1 MKTQTPIRPDSE
13 LAAEFWEKGRSESCP
28 IYDMHGHMGEWHS
41 IYFPR
46 AEAAQMVRS
55 MDGAGVRLVCFA
67 HHAAL
72 FSPQI
77 GNRVAVEA
85 VRQFPDRLRAYL
97 SVNPHYPDALEG
109 DLAGFDDMRDV
120 YVGLKLLP
128 DYHKVPISAEP
139 YRRALEF
146 ADERG
151 LLVLSHTWGG
161 SNCDGEAEVRR
172 VAERYPNLRLL
183 MGHSLNDH
191 WHEAA
196 AIVRDYPNTY
206 AELTSIPGRRGVLE
220 LLCEEAG
227 SDRILYGTDIPWFDE
242 HQGVGSLLSADITE
256 DDIHN
261 ILHRNAEKLLG
272 L

>member
-1 MKTQTPIRPDSE
+1 MRPRTPIRPDSQ
-13 LAAEFWEKGRSESCP
+13 LAAEFWKTGRSASCP
-28 IYDMHGHMGEWHS
+28 IYDVHGHMGEWHS

-46 AEAAQMVRS
+46 GEAADMVRS
-55 MDGAGVRLVCFA
+55 MDGAGVRLLCFA

-72 FSPQI
+72 FCPEI
-77 GNRVAVEA
+77 GNREAVKA

-97 SVNPHYPDALEG
+97 SVNPHYPDAIER

-120 YVGLKLLP
+120 YVGLKLLA
-128 DYHKVPISAEP
+128 DYHRVPISAEP

-146 ADERG
+146 ADERR
-151 LLVLSHTWGG
+151 LPVLSHTWGG
-161 SNCDGEAEVRR
+161 SAFDGADEVRR
-172 VAERYPNLRLL
+172 VAERYPHIRLL
-183 MGHSLNDH
+183 MGHSLNDR

-196 AIVRDYPNTY
+196 AVARDCPNTY
-206 AELTSIPGRRGVLE
+206 LELTSIPGRRGVLE
-220 LLCEEAG
+220 LLCDEAG
-227 SDRILYGTDIPWFDE
+227 SDRILFGTDIPWFDE
-242 HQGVGSLLSADITE
+242 HQGVGALLSADITE